1 MTKILNR
8 KEVAELFGVSQK
20 TLQKQINE
28 LKEKHPNNSC
38 LNRYI
43 GKRQIFTEGDV
54 NQITELLCLKSPK
67 DRTANHQITT
77 GA

>member
-54 NQITELLCLKSPK
+54 NQITELLCSKSSQ
-67 DRTANHQITT
+67 DLTENLHT
-77 GA
+77 GT

>member
-54 NQITELLCLKSPK
+54 NQITELLCSKSSNEEMV
-67 DRTANHQITT
+67 NHQKY

>member
-54 NQITELLCLKSPK
+54 NQITELLCLVF
-67 DRTANHQITT
+67 
-77 GA
+77 

>member
-54 NQITELLCLKSPK
+54 NQITELLCLKSS
-67 DRTANHQITT
+67 NEEMVSHQKF

>member
-54 NQITELLCLKSPK
+54 NQITELLCLKSSNEEMV
-67 DRTANHQITT
+67 NHQKF
-77 GA
+77 GV